1 MRVIKKSLE
10 NAPLVARVIEEG
22 ELVCSPTD
30 TLYGLLGSA
39 LNPKAVEKVYRLKA
53 RERSKPLI
61 VLFKDLEEAEKLGVL
76 VPKGVEEKL
85 KELYPA
91 PLTVIL
97 PLRENSPFSA
107 LFKRNNLG
115 IRIPRDPFLLKVI
128 ELSTPLFAPSANP
141 SGQRPAGNC
150 KECKEYFGSQ
160 VPLCVEGEVLG
171 KPSTLV
177 SLLKGKVE
185 VLREGALPT
194 QKVLEVL
201 GE

>member
-1 MRVIKKSLE
+1 MKVVKKSPGSAPVVAKFIKK
-10 NAPLVARVIEEG
+10 G

-30 TLYGLLGSA
+30 TLYGILGSA
-39 LNPKAVEKVYRLKA
+39 LSPEAVEKVYRVKG

-61 VLFKDLEEAEKLGVL
+61 VLFGSLEEAQELGVL
-76 VPKGVEEKL
+76 IPEKFGERL
-85 KELYPA
+85 REIFPA

-97 PLRENSPFSA
+97 PLKGSSPFREI
-107 LFKRNNLG
+107 FKRDNLA
-115 IRIPRDPFLLKVI
+115 IRIPDDPFLLKVI

-141 SGQRPAGNC
+141 SGLKPATCC
-150 KECKEYFGSQ
+150 KECEEYFGSLI
-160 VPLCVEGEVLG
+160 PLCVEGEVIG

-185 VLREGALPT
+185 VLREGAIPT
-194 QKVLEVL
+194 RRVMEVL